1 MRALIVDDEVY
12 MVDYI
17 KKIADWEAHGFDEVM
32 TAHGGSLARDYLKQY
47 EPELLVTDIK
57 MPKVSGLDL
66 AEFVFENKLRTK
78 VIIISGYGE
87 FEFAQQAM
95 RYGVSEYLLKPV
107 LKADFVKTLERLFP
121 EVEDLQ
127 SSAGDDME
135 SGAANGYSICEM
147 VKKYVEAHYGENL
160 SLEVIAAYV
169 HLHPAYLSKVFKENE
184 DQNLSGYITNV
195 RMEKAAQ
202 LLMEPE
208 LKVHDVMEKV
218 GYQKSQYFSKL
229 FREKYG
235 VTPVEYKKSRQQ

>member
-1 MRALIVDDEVY
+1 MRVLIVDDEAY

-17 KKIADWEAHGFDEVM
+17 KKIADWEVHGFDDVI
-32 TAHGGSLARDYLKQY
+32 TAYGGSLARDYLKQY

-66 AEFVFENKLRTK
+66 AEYVFENEMKTK

-121 EVEDLQ
+121 EVELQ
-127 SSAGDDME
+127 KPGADELD
-135 SGAANGYSICEM
+135 AANGYNICEM
-147 VKKYVEAHYGENL
+147 VKKYVEEHYGENL
-160 SLEVIAAYV
+160 SLEVLASYV

-184 DQNLSGYITNV
+184 NQNLSGYITNV

-202 LLMEPE
+202 LLQEPE
-208 LKVHDVMEKV
+208 RKVHDVMEKV

-235 VTPVEYKKSRQQ
+235 VTPVEYKKYKQQ

>member
-1 MRALIVDDEVY
+1 MRVLIVDDEVY

-17 KKIADWEAHGFDEVM
+17 KKIADWEAHGFDEVI

-66 AEFVFENKLRTK
+66 AEFVFENEMKTK

-121 EVEDLQ
+121 EVELQ
-127 SSAGDDME
+127 E
-135 SGAANGYSICEM
+135 VGADGANEPDAVNGYNICEM
-147 VKKYVEAHYGENL
+147 VKKYVEEHYGENL
-160 SLEVIAAYV
+160 SLEVIASYV

-184 DQNLSGYITNV
+184 NQNLSGYITNV

-202 LLMEPE
+202 LLQEPE
-208 LKVHDVMEKV
+208 RKVHDVMEKV

-235 VTPVEYKKSRQQ
+235 VTPVEYKKYKQQ

>member
-1 MRALIVDDEVY
+1 MRVLIVDDEAY

-17 KKIADWEAHGFDEVM
+17 KKIADWEAHGFDEVL
-32 TAHGGSLARDYLKQY
+32 TAHGGSLARDYLKQH

-121 EVEDLQ
+121 KAKAQEEVFYD
-127 SSAGDDME
+127 
-135 SGAANGYSICEM
+135 GAQPGTANGYNSCEM
-147 VKKYVEAHYGENL
+147 VKKYVEEHYGEDL
-160 SLEVIAAYV
+160 SLEVIAAHV

>member
-66 AEFVFENKLRTK
+66 AQFVFENKLRTK

-127 SSAGDDME
+127 NSAGGDVE

-147 VKKYVEAHYGENL
+147 VKKYVEEHYGENL

-202 LLMEPE
+202 LLLEPE